1 AQNLGDD
8 NVFGPPD
15 RVDFAPLVD
24 EGTDD
29 GIGVKPQP
37 AGAPLGRPAEH
48 VVAAVDAHGC
58 VGRHRAR
65 VVDRAIDEGT
75 VFIADP
81 LGIAARGV
89 DGEPARGLVPGVDND
104 GDELIFQ
111 HNVVAGLALYR
122 L

>member
-1 AQNLGDD
+1 
-8 NVFGPPD
+8 
-15 RVDFAPLVD
+15 
-24 EGTDD
+24 
-29 GIGVKPQP
+29 
-37 AGAPLGRPAEH
+37 EH

-104 GDELIFQ
+104 GDVLIFQ
-111 HNVVAGLALYR
+111 HDVVAGLALYR
-122 L
+122 LRAGRRALAVAPRRRPRSGSVRPARRRGPTAPTRTRRT